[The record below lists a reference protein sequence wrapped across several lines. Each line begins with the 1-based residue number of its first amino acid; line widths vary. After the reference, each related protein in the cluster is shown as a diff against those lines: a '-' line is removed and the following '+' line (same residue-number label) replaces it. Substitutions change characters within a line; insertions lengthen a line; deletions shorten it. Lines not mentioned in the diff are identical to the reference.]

1 MSVRVNERDM
11 GEPTLYERLGEGD
24 AIAAVVDEF
33 YDRVL
38 ADDELEAYFEN
49 TDTAALREHQ
59 TQFLSSVT
67 GGPDQ
72 YDGVDMATAHE
83 HLGVTVAHFG
93 RIAEHLDG
101 ALREFDVPDEE
112 REAVME
118 AVASYQDDIVTAD
131 D

>member
-1 MSVRVNERDM
+1 MSER
-11 GEPTLYERLGEGD
+11 TLYERLG
-24 AIAAVVDEF
+24 ARSAVAAVVDEF

-38 ADDELEAYFEN
+38 ADDELEDYFAD
-49 TDTAALREHQ
+49 TDTEALREHQ

-72 YDGVDMATAHE
+72 YDGADMATAHE
-83 HLGVTVAHFG
+83 HLEVTAAHFG

-118 AVASYQDDIVTAD
+118 AVASYQDDIVSAD

>member
-1 MSVRVNERDM
+1 M
-11 GEPTLYERLGEGD
+11 GESTLYERLGERE

-38 ADDELEAYFEN
+38 GDDELAAYFAA
-49 TDTAALREHQ
+49 TDTDALREQ
-59 TQFLSSVT
+59 TTQFLSSVT
-67 GGPDQ
+67 GGPEE
-72 YDGVDMATAHE
+72 YEGASMADAHE
-83 HLGVTVAHFG
+83 KLGVTTAHFG
-93 RIAEHLDG
+93 RVADHLDG

-118 AVASYQDDIVTAD
+118 AVASYQDAIVTAD

>member
-1 MSVRVNERDM
+1 M
-11 GEPTLYERLGEGD
+11 GERTLYERLGERD

-38 ADDELEAYFEN
+38 SDDELVPYFEE
-49 TDTAALREHQ
+49 TEIDALREHQ

-67 GGPDQ
+67 GGPDR
-72 YDGVDMATAHE
+72 YDGADMATAHE
-83 HLGVTVAHFG
+83 HLGVTAAHFG
-93 RIAEHLDG
+93 LIAGHLDD

-131 D
+131 E